1 MSLELNVIQPVK
13 TAERQ
18 HELELPQ
25 GGDTPKA
32 HLIEMRQEIPNG
44 IISQG
49 DQNSDQQ
56 SMTNVRKEIFVLK
69 QSKTDEQEN
78 VILPAG
84 EEMNSSGDEDGSVS
98 HNTVQV
104 EAIDTDDEDEFM
116 MPNIEIENDFE
127 VNDLKDNFENYKDAE
142 TIQVISNPIVPSQQS
157 INNEQ

>member
-1 MSLELNVIQPVK
+1 
-13 TAERQ
+13 
-18 HELELPQ
+18 
-25 GGDTPKA
+25 
-32 HLIEMRQEIPNG
+32 
-44 IISQG
+44 
-49 DQNSDQQ
+49 
-56 SMTNVRKEIFVLK
+56 MTNVRKEIFVLK

-84 EEMNSSGDEDGSVS
+84 EEMNSSSDEDGSVS

-157 INNEQ
+157 VNNEQ